1 MMERLVAF
9 KVTIADILSARPLGE
24 DRFLIADTEV
34 SRINLIATVISQ
46 EHAPLETLLLD
57 DGTGQIQARS
67 FDTVRDITPGSLVLI
82 IGRLRSYGAERYVI
96 IEILNGQILP
106 GWTVVRRKENPR
118 TMGHQAPV
126 IEEKPEVVQPEEV
139 PDQARELLQRITA
152 LDDGQGVPLD
162 MILAECPERLVRQLM
177 QQGDIFEVR
186 PGFIKRLE

>member
-1 MMERLVAF
+1 
-9 KVTIADILSARPLGE
+9 
-24 DRFLIADTEV
+24 
-34 SRINLIATVISQ
+34 
-46 EHAPLETLLLD
+46 
-57 DGTGQIQARS
+57 
-67 FDTVRDITPGSLVLI
+67 
-82 IGRLRSYGAERYVI
+82 
-96 IEILNGQILP
+96 
-106 GWTVVRRKENPR
+106 
-118 TMGHQAPV
+118 MGHQAPV

>member
-1 MMERLVAF
+1 MMERLIAF
-9 KVTIADILSARPLGE
+9 NVTIADIMAAHSLGE

-96 IEILNGQILP
+96 IEILNGHISP
-106 GWTVVRRKENPR
+106 GWTAVRRKENPR

-162 MILAECPERLVRQLM
+162 VILAECPERLVRQLM